1 MVRWRS
7 FKVKKGKG
15 ELRRGAHLHYVGREP
30 VGGYV
35 THGQASG
42 RHPPPFDGTKLYG
55 LVTQAHRCK

>member
-35 THGQASG
+35 THGQCVARPTVTFQASG
-42 RHPPPFDGTKLYG
+42 RHPPPPF
-55 LVTQAHRCK
+55 